1 MRIVLVLLAAVIAYG
16 AIFMLMSKWLP
27 RQACIVALGLLLGA
41 LTIYWLHFDHSLHA
55 DSRYYLRTALVLAI
69 PLLGALAAISAMI
82 REGID
87 LRAGEL
93 WHSLTSRRGNSLC
106 ALASIFFIVTVIYLV
121 ETGKFVASWVDYRDA
136 VAGLATSGQSDPKL
150 GDPRF
155 VSAERIRPALAALSW
170 FSTVPY
176 LSIILSNFSPNR
188 LVIDPAGNY
197 FWLSCETATKN
208 RDAALAVP
216 VQARELVRVYSC
228 LHR

>member
-1 MRIVLVLLAAVIAYG
+1 M
-16 AIFMLMSKWLP
+16 FM
-27 RQACIVALGLLLGA
+27 VVT
-41 LTIYWLHFDHSLHA
+41 TIH
-55 DSRYYLRTALVLAI
+55 
-69 PLLGALAAISAMI
+69 
-82 REGID
+82 
-87 LRAGEL
+87 
-93 WHSLTSRRGNSLC
+93 
-106 ALASIFFIVTVIYLV
+106 LV

-136 VAGLATSGQSDPKL
+136 VAGLAKSDQSDRRL

-155 VSAERIRPALAALSW
+155 VSAERIRPTLAALSW

-176 LSIILSNFSPNR
+176 LSIIVSNFAPNR

-216 VQARELVRVYSC
+216 AQARELVRVYSC

>member
-1 MRIVLVLLAAVIAYG
+1 M
-16 AIFMLMSKWLP
+16 
-27 RQACIVALGLLLGA
+27 
-41 LTIYWLHFDHSLHA
+41 
-55 DSRYYLRTALVLAI
+55 
-69 PLLGALAAISAMI
+69 
-82 REGID
+82 
-87 LRAGEL
+87 
-93 WHSLTSRRGNSLC
+93 
-106 ALASIFFIVTVIYLV
+106 VTVIHLV
-121 ETGKFVASWVDYRDA
+121 ETGKFVTSWVDYRDA
-136 VAGLATSGQSDPKL
+136 VAVLAMSGQSDPKL